1 MMNKESQ
8 LVLWFFLLAVVFIG
22 GLNWLVT
29 AIRSMNSGIVVPD
42 LLNLVRLP
50 QKYSNYIYIVVFLCS
65 LFMLIWAINYNYDQ
79 DDKKH

>member
-1 MMNKESQ
+1 MNKESQ

-65 LFMLIWAINYNYDQ
+65 LLMLIWALNYNYDQ
-79 DDKKH
+79 NDKNQ

>member
-1 MMNKESQ
+1 MANKESQ

-50 QKYSNYIYIVVFLCS
+50 QKYSNYVYIAVFLCS

-79 DDKKH
+79 DDKNN

>member
-1 MMNKESQ
+1 MFGKESQ

-50 QKYSNYIYIVVFLCS
+50 QKYSNYVYITVFLCS
-65 LFMLIWAINYNYDQ
+65 LFMLIWAINYNYDEN
-79 DDKKH
+79 DK

>member
-1 MMNKESQ
+1 MQNKESQ

-65 LFMLIWAINYNYDQ
+65 LFMLIWAINYNYDKN
-79 DDKKH
+79 DKKQ

>member
-1 MMNKESQ
+1 MNKESQ

>member
-1 MMNKESQ
+1 MQNKEGQ
-8 LVLWFFLLAVVFIG
+8 LVLWFFLLTVVFIG

-50 QKYSNYIYIVVFLCS
+50 QKI
-65 LFMLIWAINYNYDQ
+65 
-79 DDKKH
+79 